1 MSKQK
6 EKRDWMKVEMKR
18 KSNITVSNITNSKRR
33 GKEKETERQSERN
46 R

>member
-1 MSKQK
+1 
-6 EKRDWMKVEMKR
+6 MKVEMKR
-18 KSNITVSNITNSKRR
+18 RSNITVSNITNSKRR

>member
-18 KSNITVSNITNSKRR
+18 RSNITVSNITNSKRR
-33 GKEKETERQSERN
+33 GKETERQSERN